1 MPGALDGLL
10 VVSVEQAV
18 AAPYCAA
25 RLADAGARVIKIE
38 RPEGDFAR
46 AYDAYVHGQ
55 SSYFVWLNRGKQ
67 SVTLDFKDKDDLA
80 LLHRMIAKADVLIQN
95 LAPGAA
101 ERAGFGSAA
110 MRARNKRLITV
121 DISGYGDHG
130 PYKNRRAYDL
140 LVQAESGL
148 ASITGTGRSAGPRRH
163 LGDRHRHRHVRP
175 RRRARGAARPPEDRR
190 GPRHRGLAVLRRWPS
205 G

>member
-1 MPGALDGLL
+1 MVRPRESNGDEAIMSGALEGLL
-10 VVSVEQAV
+10 VISVEQAV

-80 LLHRMIAKADVLIQN
+80 LLHRM
-95 LAPGAA
+95 
-101 ERAGFGSAA
+101 
-110 MRARNKRLITV
+110 
-121 DISGYGDHG
+121 
-130 PYKNRRAYDL
+130 
-140 LVQAESGL
+140 
-148 ASITGTGRSAGPRRH
+148 
-163 LGDRHRHRHVRP
+163 
-175 RRRARGAARPPEDRR
+175 
-190 GPRHRGLAVLRRWPS
+190 
-205 G
+205 